1 MAKNEVGF
9 GRLLEGILRLQRIT
23 VVLPVPIEFCILN
36 GFRLVDVVDWIGY
49 STMGY
54 EDTV

>member
-23 VVLPVPIEFCILN
+23 VVLPVPIEFCILD

-49 STMGY
+49 STMAY